1 MLTGSSR
8 DGAAEALAAFLDR
21 HERLV
26 VLTGAGCSAPSG
38 IPDYRDAD
46 GSWKHTKP
54 MTFADFTGSAAARRR
69 YWAGSLRG
77 WPRVRD
83 ARANPAHEALAHLEQ
98 AGRVVRL
105 VTQNVDGLHQRAGS
119 RRVTDL
125 HGRLDHVECLQCGA
139 LIHRQDV
146 QWLLLAWNPRY
157 ASSSVHPKDAG
168 RAASAP
174 PGVDGEVRPDGDA
187 HVAASPEE
195 LVVPDCPECGGVLKP
210 RVVFFGEN
218 VPRLRVEEALAALDA
233 ADALLVVGSSLMVYS
248 GYRFVRAARE
258 RGRPI
263 ALVNLGRTRADDECC
278 LKLARDCADLL
289 PAAVA
294 ARRTAPT
301 TSKHALN
308 GISRA
313 WSACGRWFPRD
324 TISSSLDPSTQLESP
339 GGRGGR

>member
-1 MLTGSSR
+1 MQATLDSEAMPTDSSR
-8 DGAAEALAAFLDR
+8 DDAAEALAAFLDR

-69 YWAGSLRG
+69 YWTGSLRG

-83 ARANPAHEALAHLEQ
+83 ARANPAHLALARLEQ

-125 HGRLDHVECLQCGA
+125 HGRLDHVECLECGA
-139 LIHRQDV
+139 LLDRDDV
-146 QWLLLAWNPRY
+146 QSLLLAWNPRF
-157 ASSSVHPKDAG
+157 AASSVHAMG
-168 RAASAP
+168 RVLAP
-174 PGVDGEVRPDGDA
+174 PGVDGEVRPDGDT
-187 HVAASPEE
+187 HVAASPDD
-195 LVVPDCPECGGVLKP
+195 LVVPDCPACGGVLKP
-210 RVVFFGEN
+210 RVVFFGEG
-218 VPRLRVEEALAALDA
+218 VPRSRVDETLAALDD

-258 RGRPI
+258 RGRPV

-278 LKLARDCADLL
+278 LKLAHDCAVLL
-289 PAAVA
+289 PAVVA
-294 ARRTAPT
+294 ADRTAPT
-301 TSKHALN
+301 
-308 GISRA
+308 
-313 WSACGRWFPRD
+313 SA
-324 TISSSLDPSTQLESP
+324 S
-339 GGRGGR
+339 